1 MDWQQQVRLFM
12 TEVKEL
18 ELPRQPFIA
27 GPLIKEL
34 CKALCTE
41 ECSELV
47 QALEAEDLVEIAD
60 GIADLIYVA
69 LYTANAYGI
78 LMEPVFK
85 EVQRSNMAKKGG
97 PKAANG
103 KQQKPEGWA
112 PPDIASII
120 KAQQYRPVAYIGDE
134 PDTGRIVQ

>member
-1 MDWQQQVRLFM
+1 MTDWQHQVRLFM

-27 GPLIKEL
+27 SPLIKEL

-47 QALEAEDLVEIAD
+47 QALEAEDIVEIAD

-69 LYTANAYGI
+69 LYTANAYGLYLDPI
-78 LMEPVFK
+78 FQ
-85 EVQRSNMAKKGG
+85 EVQRSNMTKKGG
-97 PKAANG
+97 SKREDG
-103 KQQKPEGWA
+103 KQLKGQDYS
-112 PPDIASII
+112 PPNIEALI
-120 KAQQYRPVAYIGDE
+120 KAQLHDH
-134 PDTGRIVQ
+134 

>member
-1 MDWQQQVRLFM
+1 MDWQHQVRLFM

-18 ELPRQPFIA
+18 ELPRQPMIQA
-27 GPLIKEL
+27 PLIREL

-47 QALEAEDLVEIAD
+47 QALDKEDLVGIAD

-78 LMEPVFK
+78 LLEPVFA
-85 EVQRSNMAKKGG
+85 EVQRSNMTKKNG
-97 PKAANG
+97 PKREDG
-103 KQQKPEGWA
+103 KQLKPDSYS
-112 PPDIASII
+112 PPDITSII
-120 KAQQYRPVAYIGDE
+120 NAQHAQREI
-134 PDTGRIVQ
+134 

>member
-1 MDWQQQVRLFM
+1 MDWQHQVRLFM

-18 ELPRQPFIA
+18 ELPSQPMIQA
-27 GPLIKEL
+27 PLIREL

-41 ECSELV
+41 ECGELTA
-47 QALEAEDLVEIAD
+47 ALDNEDLVEIAD

-78 LMEPVFK
+78 LLEPVFA
-85 EVQRSNMAKKGG
+85 EVQRSNMTKRGG
-97 PKAANG
+97 PKASNG
-103 KQQKPEGWA
+103 KQLKPSTYS

-120 KAQQYRPVAYIGDE
+120 NAQSTQREI
-134 PDTGRIVQ
+134 